1 MVDKSNH
8 LYIFYGSQTGCAE
21 SIAKRVQSDAQERH
35 ISADLFT
42 LNEFEKSGVLTQPQA
57 KVFIVCSTTGN
68 GDPPTNAEKFWR
80 FLKKKAHPATL
91 LQHITYTVLALGDTN
106 YDKFCYMGK
115 NINRRMGELGATG
128 FFEIGC
134 ADEAMG
140 LEDYVEPWM
149 KGFWD
154 VMTTPKDVKPTVES
168 TEEPTVESA
177 VVPTKTSK
185 LDHLHIFYGSQTGC
199 AESIAKR
206 IQSDALER
214 KLTCD
219 LRPLNEFEK
228 CGILS
233 LPSAN
238 VFIVCSTTGNGD
250 PPNNAEK
257 FWRFLKKK
265 VHPATLLQ
273 NLRFTVL
280 ALGDTNYDKFCYM
293 GKNIHRRMKELGA
306 ECVYELGCA
315 DEAMGLED
323 SVEPWVLGFWEFVGG
338 ARAESAESNA
348 NNTAGTVSEV
358 ENIQVAS
365 VNQSLTVL
373 AYLTAFNVMFPEGAP
388 AVDPSRLPRFQ
399 DASVIVAFDLTSV
412 PPRLTTPGFMATI
425 INAKYLTT
433 EASDRKVLWLE
444 LDTTG
449 AGITYVPGD
458 SIGVRCPNDADVV
471 DYLVQRL
478 NIQKDQLHSSCVVQG
493 SKKSNAAPLQASLL
507 DLLTHHYDLYALVKK
522 ATLRSLAQY
531 CTDATEQAQL
541 LYLSSKDGPAAFQKF
556 VEAQRLSLLEVLA
569 LFPSCQPSLELV
581 LSLLPTLSP
590 RYYSIASSPLNHA
603 NRVQIAFTLVEYNL
617 TLDNGANIPRRG
629 LCTNWLH
636 RLALPLLTPTTA
648 NTTDKIQ
655 IPIFH
660 HPTKDFV
667 LPADPKWP
675 LILIGPGTGVAPFVG
690 YLQHRMLEK
699 AKHADESESSGYWRG
714 GFEVEDAETNYELG
728 PIHLYFGCRNRAHD
742 FLFESDLRKYVD
754 KAILTRLHVAAS
766 REQDTKHYVQH
777 DIAKHGV
784 DVYDLIVNQGGFV
797 YVCGDGMNM
806 AKDVHEALVQVFL
819 EHGNATRDAALE
831 QLKDLAFRRRY
842 VKDIWG

>member
-306 ECVYELGCA
+306 ECVYEL

-388 AVDPSRLPRFQ
+388 AVDPRAGKSPLNVIADRL
-399 DASVIVAFDLTSV
+399 
-412 PPRLTTPGFMATI
+412 
-425 INAKYLTT
+425 
-433 EASDRKVLWLE
+433 
-444 LDTTG
+444 
-449 AGITYVPGD
+449 
-458 SIGVRCPNDADVV
+458 
-471 DYLVQRL
+471 
-478 NIQKDQLHSSCVVQG
+478 QG

>member
-280 ALGDTNYDKFCYM
+280 ALGDTNYDKFWLLFPLCISQPSYSYM

-306 ECVYELGCA
+306 ECVYEL

-388 AVDPSRLPRFQ
+388 AVDPRAGKSPLNVIADRL
-399 DASVIVAFDLTSV
+399 
-412 PPRLTTPGFMATI
+412 
-425 INAKYLTT
+425 
-433 EASDRKVLWLE
+433 
-444 LDTTG
+444 
-449 AGITYVPGD
+449 
-458 SIGVRCPNDADVV
+458 
-471 DYLVQRL
+471 
-478 NIQKDQLHSSCVVQG
+478 QG